1 MSESGDDDWKSWSK
15 HVIKELERLNKEI
28 DMVQEKLQNTQL
40 DVRELQVRAMLLGGG
55 AGALVQMVIYI
66 VQILPKL
73 V

>member
-55 AGALVQMVIYI
+55 AGALVQW
-66 VQILPKL
+66 
-73 V
+73 